1 MADDKLCA
9 YEAYGSR
16 QHRRERHRGYRC
28 VFAVTEH
35 GSLPKEAGG
44 HYLSLLKTRCIDGQC
59 CSAAEF
65 AIFILLWVIRGGVSV
80 RAALLGW
87 QGRLWGARAQ
97 R

>member
-1 MADDKLCA
+1 
-9 YEAYGSR
+9 
-16 QHRRERHRGYRC
+16 
-28 VFAVTEH
+28 VTEH

-44 HYLSLLKTRCIDGQC
+44 HYLSLLKTRCIDGQS

-65 AIFILLWVIRGGVSV
+65 AIFILLWVIRGGGSV